1 MNLLLD
7 THVLLWWLDDHPNL
21 SERAREGIAS
31 GRNLIFISATVIW
44 EIRIKQS
51 LGKLKIPNNFRRI
64 LEKQSFEMLPI
75 TVEHAHAVGDLP
87 AYHRD
92 PFDRMLIAQ
101 AKVERFTIIT
111 HDPIFT
117 RYQVPLIHSR

>member
-7 THVLLWWLDDHPNL
+7 THVLLWWLDANPTL
-21 SERAREGIAS
+21 SKKAQSTIADS
-31 GRNLIFISATVIW
+31 NNIVFVSAVVIW

-51 LGKLKIPNNFRRI
+51 LGKLEIPSDFRRV
-64 LEKQSFEMLPI
+64 LDRQPFEMLPI
-75 TVEHAHAVGDLP
+75 TAEHAHAVGNLP

-101 AKVERFTIIT
+101 AKVERLTFVTRDTIIEQYKI
-111 HDPIFT
+111 PI
-117 RYQVPLIHSR
+117 IKA